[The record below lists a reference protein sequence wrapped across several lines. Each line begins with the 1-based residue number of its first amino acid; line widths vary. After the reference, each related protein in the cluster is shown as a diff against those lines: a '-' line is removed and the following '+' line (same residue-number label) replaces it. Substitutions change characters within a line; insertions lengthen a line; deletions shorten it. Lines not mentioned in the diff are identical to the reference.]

1 MSQDLRA
8 ILRLVAA
15 GTPLDAEQAEA
26 AFGLLMQGE
35 ATPSQIGALLMGL
48 HVRGETVAEIVGA
61 SRAMMARMTVVDAP
75 ADAIDVCGT
84 GGDTR
89 GTWNVSTAVAF
100 VVAGCGVPVAKHG
113 NRAMS
118 SRSGAADVLEA
129 LGVRIDLSPDQVGY
143 AIAET
148 GIGFLFAP
156 GHHHAMRHV
165 ADARRELG
173 VRTIF
178 NLLGPLCNPAR
189 VRRQL
194 VGVFAAEWLLPVA
207 EVLRASGCRRA
218 WVVHGHDG
226 LDELTTTAASSVA
239 ELRDGM
245 ITQFEVE
252 PERAGLPSATVED
265 LQGGDA
271 ADNATAL
278 RALLRGQPGPYRD
291 IVVLNA
297 AGALIVAGRA
307 DDLMAGAALA
317 RRSIDSGASGARLD
331 ALVRVTNPVT
341 A

>member
-1 MSQDLRA
+1 MSQDIQA
-8 ILRLVAA
+8 VLRLVAA

-26 AFGLLMQGE
+26 AFSLLMQGE
-35 ATPSQIGALLMGL
+35 AAPSQVGALLMGL
-48 HVRGETVAEIVGA
+48 HVRGETAAEIIGA
-61 SRAMMARMTVVDAP
+61 SRAMMDRMAVVDAP

-89 GTWNVSTAVAF
+89 GTRNVSTAVAF
-100 VVAGCGVPVAKHG
+100 VVAGCGMPVAKHG

-129 LGVRIDLSPDQVGY
+129 LGVGLELSSGEAGR

-156 GHHHAMRHV
+156 GHHPAMHHV
-165 ADARRELG
+165 AQVRRELG
-173 VRTIF
+173 IRTIF

-189 VRRQL
+189 VRQQL
-194 VGVFAAEWLLPVA
+194 LGVFAAHWLVPFA

-226 LDELTTTAASSVA
+226 LDELTTTTASSVV
-239 ELRDGM
+239 ELRAGV
-245 ITQFEVE
+245 ITRFEVT
-252 PERAGLPSATVED
+252 PEQAGLARATLDD
-265 LQGGDA
+265 LRGGDA
-271 ADNATAL
+271 GDNAAAL
-278 RALLRGQPGPYRD
+278 RMLLLGETGPYRD
-291 IVVLNA
+291 IVVLNTA
-297 AGALIVAGRA
+297 AALVVAGRA

-317 RRSIDSGASGARLD
+317 RQSIDSGAAAARLD
-331 ALVRVTNPVT
+331 ALVRVTNPVS